1 MRKRHVLAL
10 AALALSWSSFAHAQ
24 AWPTRPITL
33 VVPFPAGGANDIP
46 ARQLANE
53 LSLKFG
59 QQVVVDNRSGANGNI
74 GAAVVAKAEP
84 DGYTLLFSAPG
95 VLTTN
100 RFMYK
105 NMPFDP
111 DRAFAP
117 VILMAKSPL
126 IIVANPRLPARN
138 LKELIEHAKANPGK
152 LNAGIPSAGSQAHLT
167 LELLAKQ
174 SGITMTYVPYR
185 GGVNVNADLLG
196 GQIDVGINF
205 TPGLVELV
213 NNRSLRGIA
222 VTTTERLK
230 QFPNVPTVH
239 ELGFPWRL
247 PARRGRS
254 SKNSTRPLTATSRP
268 ISAAISLTYS
278 TCSPPAERPKC
289 CATISPAKSPNG
301 ARSSRRPGLR
311 CRFGC
316 HDSSTT
322 PLPMHG

>member
-1 MRKRHVLAL
+1 M
-10 AALALSWSSFAHAQ
+10 
-24 AWPTRPITL
+24 
-33 VVPFPAGGANDIP
+33 
-46 ARQLANE
+46 
-53 LSLKFG
+53 
-59 QQVVVDNRSGANGNI
+59 DNRSGANGNI

-126 IIVANPRLPARN
+126 IIVANPRLPVRD
-138 LKELIEHAKANPGK
+138 LKELIAHAKVNPGK
-152 LNAGIPSAGSQAHLT
+152 INAGIPSAGSQAHLT

-213 NNRSLRGIA
+213 NNGSLRGIA
-222 VTTTERLK
+222 VTTTERSK
-230 QFPNVPTVH
+230 QFPSVPTVQ
-239 ELGFPWRL
+239 ELGFPGFESVAWYSIL
-247 PARRGRS
+247 APAGTPREIVQKLNAAVNAYLMTDLGRHQLDVLDMQPTGGTPEVLRDYIAS
-254 SKNSTRPLTATSRP
+254 EVAKWGP
-268 ISAAISLTYS
+268 IIKAAGIT
-278 TCSPPAERPKC
+278 
-289 CATISPAKSPNG
+289 
-301 ARSSRRPGLR
+301 
-311 CRFGC
+311 
-316 HDSSTT
+316 
-322 PLPMHG
+322 M

>member
-1 MRKRHVLAL
+1 MSKRKLLAL
-10 AALALSWSSFAHAQ
+10 AALASVLLAPSFAEAQ

-33 VVPFPAGGANDIP
+33 IVPFPAGGANDIP

-53 LSLKFG
+53 LALRLG

-84 DGYTLLFSAPG
+84 DGYTFLFSAPG

-111 DRAFAP
+111 DRAFVP
-117 VILMAKSPL
+117 VILLAKSPL
-126 IIVANPRLPARN
+126 IIVANPRLPVRN
-138 LKELIEHAKANPGK
+138 LKELIEHAKANPDK
-152 LNAGIPSAGSQAHLT
+152 FNAGIPSAGSQAHLT

-213 NNRSLRGIA
+213 NNGSLRGIA
-222 VTTTERLK
+222 VTTTDRSK
-230 QFPNVPTVH
+230 QFPNVPTVS
-239 ELGFPWRL
+239 ELGFPGFESVAWYSIL
-247 PARRGRS
+247 APAGTPREIVGKLNAAVNAYLTTDLGRHQLDILDMQPTGGTPDALRDYIAS
-254 SKNSTRPLTATSRP
+254 EVAKWGP
-268 ISAAISLTYS
+268 IIKAAGIT
-278 TCSPPAERPKC
+278 
-289 CATISPAKSPNG
+289 
-301 ARSSRRPGLR
+301 
-311 CRFGC
+311 
-316 HDSSTT
+316 
-322 PLPMHG
+322 M

>member
-1 MRKRHVLAL
+1 MRTRHVLVL
-10 AALALSWSSFAHAQ
+10 AALALSWSPLAHAQ
-24 AWPTRPITL
+24 AWPTRPVTL

-111 DRAFAP
+111 DRAFVP

-213 NNRSLRGIA
+213 NNGSLRGIA
-222 VTTTERLK
+222 VTTTERSK
-230 QFPNVPTVH
+230 QFPSVPTVH
-239 ELGFPWRL
+239 ELGFPGFESVAWYSIL
-247 PARRGRS
+247 APAGTPREIVQKLNVAVNGYLTTDLGRHQLDILDMQPTGGTPEVLRDYIAS
-254 SKNSTRPLTATSRP
+254 EVAKWGP
-268 ISAAISLTYS
+268 IIKAAGIT
-278 TCSPPAERPKC
+278 
-289 CATISPAKSPNG
+289 
-301 ARSSRRPGLR
+301 
-311 CRFGC
+311 
-316 HDSSTT
+316 
-322 PLPMHG
+322 M

>member
-111 DRAFAP
+111 DRAFTP

-126 IIVANPRLPARN
+126 IIVANPRLPVRN

-213 NNRSLRGIA
+213 NNGSLRGIA
-222 VTTTERLK
+222 VTTTERSK

-239 ELGFPWRL
+239 ELGFPGFESVAWYSIL
-247 PARRGRS
+247 APAGTPREIVQKLNAAVNGYLMTDLGRHQLDILDMQPTGGTPEVLRDYIAS
-254 SKNSTRPLTATSRP
+254 EVAKWGP
-268 ISAAISLTYS
+268 IIKAAGIT
-278 TCSPPAERPKC
+278 
-289 CATISPAKSPNG
+289 
-301 ARSSRRPGLR
+301 
-311 CRFGC
+311 
-316 HDSSTT
+316 
-322 PLPMHG
+322 M

>member
-1 MRKRHVLAL
+1 MRTRHVLVL
-10 AALALSWSSFAHAQ
+10 AALALSWSPLAHAQ
-24 AWPTRPITL
+24 AWPTRPVTL

-111 DRAFAP
+111 DRAFVP

-213 NNRSLRGIA
+213 NNGSLRGIA
-222 VTTTERLK
+222 VTTTERSK
-230 QFPNVPTVH
+230 QFPSVPTVH
-239 ELGFPWRL
+239 ELGFPGFESVAWYSIL
-247 PARRGRS
+247 APAGTPREIVQKLNAAVNGYLMTDLGRHQLDILDMQPTGGTPEVLRDYIAS
-254 SKNSTRPLTATSRP
+254 EVAKWGP
-268 ISAAISLTYS
+268 IIKAAGIT
-278 TCSPPAERPKC
+278 
-289 CATISPAKSPNG
+289 
-301 ARSSRRPGLR
+301 
-311 CRFGC
+311 
-316 HDSSTT
+316 
-322 PLPMHG
+322 M

>member
-1 MRKRHVLAL
+1 MSKRLVLTL
-10 AALALSWSSFAHAQ
+10 AALVWAAASPSFAQAQ
-24 AWPTRPITL
+24 AWPTRSVTL

-46 ARQLANE
+46 ARQLATE
-53 LSLKFG
+53 LSLKLG
-59 QQVVVDNRSGANGNI
+59 QQFVVDNRSGANGNI

-111 DRAFAP
+111 DRAFVP

-126 IIVANPRLPARN
+126 IIVANPRLPIRN

-167 LELLAKQ
+167 LELLARQ
-174 SGITMTYVPYR
+174 NGVTLTYVPYR

-213 NNRSLRGIA
+213 NNGSLRGVA
-222 VTTTERLK
+222 VTTTERSK
-230 QFPNVPTVH
+230 QFPNVPTVQ
-239 ELGFPWRL
+239 ELGFPGFESVAWYSIL
-247 PARRGRS
+247 APAGTPREVVQ
-254 SKNSTRPLTATSRP
+254 KLN
-268 ISAAISLTYS
+268 AAVNAYLGTDLARHQLDILDMQPTGGTPDVLRDYIAS
-278 TCSPPAERPKC
+278 EV
-289 CATISPAKSPNG
+289 AKWGPVIKAAG
-301 ARSSRRPGLR
+301 I
-311 CRFGC
+311 
-316 HDSSTT
+316 T
-322 PLPMHG
+322 M